1 MLKGYKAYIV
11 VTSDEYLYDLFG
23 LDGENEPMS
32 IDKESISY
40 LEDYLND
47 YDEDDEDDEP
57 KMADEEVKQMFDGI
71 KELLK
76 EYKEVQVKYKK

>member
-11 VTSDEYLYDLFG
+11 VTADEYLYDLFG
-23 LDGENEPMS
+23 LDGDNEPMY

-47 YDEDDEDDEP
+47 YDEDDKDDEP
-57 KMADEEVKQMFDGI
+57 KMADKEVKQMFDGI